1 MEFYTEAEAQRGR
14 AFFEFQFPTGW
25 NSTLYLFTRSDLD
38 YRFQFPTGWNSTTS
52 LLCRGIV
59 REMFQFPTG
68 WNSTMQISIFHLS
81 LLCFNSQRDGILLYR
96 GEDLKMKECFNSQR
110 DGILLWDKAR
120 FRRMK
125 KFQFPTGWNSTRLTK
140 AAVKRDRFQFP
151 TGWNSTL
158 VACFSLRPLSVV
170 SIPNGMEFYRKFT
183 YALPFSIEFQFPT
196 GWNST
201 RLCWQRNR
209 TRRVSIPNGMEFY
222 LILKWMKD
230 LDQQVSIPNG
240 MEFYKPFKFIFNKT
254 KRFQFPTGWNSTG
267 VFLIYTLKAL

>member
-1 MEFYTEAEAQRGR
+1 
-14 AFFEFQFPTGW
+14 
-25 NSTLYLFTRSDLD
+25 
-38 YRFQFPTGWNSTTS
+38 
-52 LLCRGIV
+52 
-59 REMFQFPTG
+59 
-68 WNSTMQISIFHLS
+68 
-81 LLCFNSQRDGILLYR
+81 
-96 GEDLKMKECFNSQR
+96 MKECFNSQR

-240 MEFYKPFKFIFNKT
+240 MEFYLNPCLSRRRTTSFNSQRDGILLFLVHQLNRPIKIVSIPNGMEFYVIFKFAQKLELIA
-254 KRFQFPTGWNSTG
+254 FQFPTGWNSTIITTQKYITANSFNSQRDG
-267 VFLIYTLKAL
+267 ILQFQSKSPI

>member
-110 DGILLWDKAR
+110 DGILL
-120 FRRMK
+120 
-125 KFQFPTGWNSTRLTK
+125 
-140 AAVKRDRFQFP
+140 
-151 TGWNSTL
+151 
-158 VACFSLRPLSVV
+158 
-170 SIPNGMEFYRKFT
+170 
-183 YALPFSIEFQFPT
+183 
-196 GWNST
+196 
-201 RLCWQRNR
+201 
-209 TRRVSIPNGMEFY
+209 
-222 LILKWMKD
+222 
-230 LDQQVSIPNG
+230 
-240 MEFYKPFKFIFNKT
+240 
-254 KRFQFPTGWNSTG
+254 
-267 VFLIYTLKAL
+267 